1 MLHRHRARGARNRGA
16 NLPPPKKSKKKIIFG
31 GGGNW
36 ANIVQNSGGKLMV
49 MDKVVILHSTVMK
62 IQMTEIIDILEERS
76 KDTLY
81 FF

>member
-16 NLPPPKKSKKKIIFG
+16 NLPPPKKKLFLG